1 MNLAGIHD
9 KSNLPLFRPLVFHRS
24 NSSYTLRDGKI
35 SYTSCRE
42 ILRDSLKQLG
52 FNLEDY
58 GVHSLRSGGITSVVH
73 NSCNSVSESLLK
85 VHGRWKTD
93 AVKDMYVE
101 ESLDNRLQV
110 TKYLGL

>member
-24 NSSYTLRDGKI
+24 NSSYTLRYGKI

-52 FNLEDY
+52 FNHDDHGL
-58 GVHSLRSGGITSVVH
+58 HSLRSGEITSVVR
-73 NSCNSVSESLLK
+73 NSCNSLSERLLK
-85 VHGRWKTD
+85 LHGRWKTD
-93 AVKDMYVE
+93 AAEDM
-101 ESLDNRLQV
+101 
-110 TKYLGL
+110 